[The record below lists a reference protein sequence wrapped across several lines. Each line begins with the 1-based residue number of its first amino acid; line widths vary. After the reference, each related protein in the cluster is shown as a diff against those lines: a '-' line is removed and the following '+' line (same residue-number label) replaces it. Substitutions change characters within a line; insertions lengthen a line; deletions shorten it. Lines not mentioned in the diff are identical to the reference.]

1 MLTVKQFRSQYSL
14 SESQFKRVRSLA
26 DERSGSPVVERK
38 GAKDYVIVNEK
49 AILDVMAEYDN
60 GSLLRPDK
68 PQVIEAEL
76 EPDAPVTSSSIQLLS
91 TDKLSALDSIADLA
105 SGLTVY
111 KRPEIAL
118 NGAQDEAVEMVTT
131 LATRVLEMK
140 TTNDQRE
147 QALQERKQNLDK
159 IQATVQHLATVGKS
173 QEMKADDINS
183 EAKNLAATELD
194 VKKQLAELLRALG

>member
-1 MLTVKQFRSQYSL
+1 MLTVKEFRSQYSL

-38 GAKDYVIVNEK
+38 GAKDYVIVNQQ

-60 GSLLRPDK
+60 GSLLRPVE

-76 EPDAPVTSSSIQLLS
+76 EPDHPATQSSIQLLS
-91 TDKLSALDSIADLA
+91 TDKLSALDSIANLA
-105 SGLTVY
+105 NGLEVY
-111 KRPEIAL
+111 KRPEIVL
-118 NGAQDEAVEMVTT
+118 NGAQDEAVGMVTE
-131 LATRVLEMK
+131 LATRVLGMK

-159 IQATVQHLATVGKS
+159 IQATVQHLANVGKS
-173 QEMKADDINS
+173 QEWKADDINA
-183 EAKNLAATELD
+183 EAKTLAATELEL
-194 VKKQLAELLRALG
+194 KKQLAELLNGLS